1 MEIDPDRQKDLSLAE
16 SIGLIDF
23 MQVED
28 LKKVKAEFPGF
39 AQELKDS
46 KVFMLDFSVLEGFRK
61 DVNDNYGKVSNLS
74 PLSCSVFLL
83 PFRFL
88 PMLVAGGV

>member
-1 MEIDPDRQKDLSLAE
+1 
-16 SIGLIDF
+16 
-23 MQVED
+23 MQAED

-39 AQELKDS
+39 AQELKGS

-61 DVNDNYGKVSNLS
+61 EVNDNYGKVSDLS
-74 PLSCSVFLL
+74 RLRFSEFLL